1 MSNKR
6 KKYNPEF
13 KAKVALAA
21 LKNEET
27 TSELAA
33 RFGVHPTMIA
43 AWKRTLLEGAPDIF
57 DQGQKSRKQTEEHVD
72 ELYKQIGRLQVERDF
87 LSKKLKSVSLKQRK
101 QMVDPNQPKL
111 SIANQCRLLSINRSS
126 FYYRPVPIK
135 AEDLELMRLI
145 DEQYLKT
152 PTWGSRSM
160 RNHLRRL
167 GYKINRKRVQRLMR
181 LMGLEAIYPKP
192 KTSRPHPQHK
202 IYPYLLRGLTVDR
215 PNQVWAA
222 DITYIPMSRGFMY
235 LIAIMDWHSRK
246 VLSWR
251 LSNTLEADFCVEAL
265 AEAVK
270 RYGAPEI
277 FNTDQGAQFTSEAFT
292 GLLQNHGIA
301 VSMDGRGRCQDNIF
315 IERLWWTLKHHYVYL
330 HSFGSGSELRDGLR
344 YWFNFYNKE
353 RFHQSLD
360 NLTPDEVY
368 YGLPHPFAE
377 AA

>member
-1 MSNKR
+1 
-6 KKYNPEF
+6 
-13 KAKVALAA
+13 
-21 LKNEET
+21 
-27 TSELAA
+27 
-33 RFGVHPTMIA
+33 
-43 AWKRTLLEGAPDIF
+43 
-57 DQGQKSRKQTEEHVD
+57 
-72 ELYKQIGRLQVERDF
+72 
-87 LSKKLKSVSLKQRK
+87 
-101 QMVDPNQPKL
+101 MVDPNQ
-111 SIANQCRLLSINRSS
+111 SRISVANQCRLLCISRSS
-126 FYYRPVPIK
+126 FYYRSKPVK
-135 AEDLELMRLI
+135 ATDLELMRFI

-160 RNHLRRL
+160 ENHLHRL

-192 KTSRPHPQHK
+192 RTSRPHPDHK
-202 IYPYLLRGLTVDR
+202 LYPYLLRGLDIKR

-235 LIAIMDWHSRK
+235 LVAVMDWYSRK

-251 LSNTLEADFCVEAL
+251 VSNTLETDFCVEAL
-265 AEAVK
+265 SEAIR
-270 RYGAPEI
+270 RYGSPDI
-277 FNTDQGAQFTSEAFT
+277 FNTDQGSQFTSEAFT
-292 GLLQNHGIA
+292 KELKDNNIA
-301 VSMDGRGRCQDNIF
+301 ISMDGRGRCQDNIF

-330 HSFGSGSELRDGLR
+330 HSFANGVELREGFQ

-368 YGLPHPFAE
+368 YNLPHPFAK